1 MTRATRLW
9 LCVAACLMLLS
20 TLSLSQSIAT
30 AELHVSVKDPNG
42 AAVTNA
48 TVTVRDPARNIERTL
63 QKSSEGQ
70 YQFLLLPPGVYTVTI
85 EAPGFAKTVAQN
97 VKVTVG
103 QSADLPVTLPVAGQT
118 SEVTVSAQ
126 ADIVETQRT
135 SESTTIDQ
143 TSIDNL
149 PINGRNYI
157 NFTLMNS
164 QTTRDNAPSIGAAPT
179 SGLNIGG
186 QRARA
191 NLVNVDGV
199 NFIDNSV
206 NGVRSTVSQD
216 AVQEF
221 QLITNSYAAEYG
233 QASGGVVNIISKSG
247 TNQLHGS
254 AYGYLRNRDFQAVN
268 PFSNVPNPAY
278 TRVQAGFTLG
288 GALKKDKTFYF
299 LSYET
304 TRRQETGFSTVG
316 QDGYGLIP
324 FDASPFLQA
333 PPNTFMIQA
342 TPGQAAFFANPAVQA
357 LAAQSPAYAQELAQY
372 AILIGASSGI
382 AINGSYPQAYQ
393 LLALNPQTAPF
404 VANGLKQFPTS
415 CNGGASQVC
424 LGLPASFAPLLTQ
437 TGNYPISEGTS
448 LIGLRLDQKISST
461 NSAMFHVAVSP
472 STMTGL
478 QVQGQDQNFGQNAF
492 SRTAIQQYRDVS
504 FTAQDTASIGN
515 NKINEFRFQYARRG
529 LLFNYNNAS
538 PDGANVASN
547 IVGFAF
553 TGREPYSYIRREE
566 QRYQFADN
574 FSWSAGTHNIKF
586 GTDINRLPVS
596 ADFTVNF
603 GGVYDFAGLDAL
615 GLGFVSPN
623 VPNVP
628 SFPGFNAV
636 QAYGLGIPQTFIQGV
651 GNPHDAFSITPLG
664 FFLQDSWRIRPN
676 LTLNYGVRYDVEL
689 VPQAPPLNTISQAGY
704 NVLGLTNGIPQDNNN
719 VAPRIGLA
727 WDPFKNGKTVIRA
740 SYGIFY
746 DHPLL
751 GLEFLAQATD
761 GVGTPQIVLPGAAPC
776 GTPGATPLSASNTFQ
791 GILQSP
797 SCMGPAVAGAFGYD
811 STQQRF
817 IPNAPNSLWVNQN
830 FLAAGV
836 PLGFLPFG
844 FPLTNNFQYA
854 YSNQADL
861 TIERDLGKGFA
872 LSVGYDFNGGRHLN
886 RPINANT
893 VVTSYLVNNWTTAQA
908 AALAAGLTPPSP
920 GNPGSP
926 NWPSSPFAV
935 GVENPAYPMYN
946 PCGMAGNQAYVPAPL
961 VNYFRPSGLNP
972 TMTGAFGPCTAFAAG
987 VLDQLFPALVNG
999 MPAGAPMGVP
1009 FSDMN
1014 ANYSNGSSD
1023 YNGLTANLRKRLS
1036 QHYEFLASYTYSHA
1050 IDDSTDLQSPLAPQD
1065 SYYPAAERANS
1076 TFDQR
1081 HRFVFSG
1088 VYQSGKVS
1096 GQSFTSRFLSD
1107 WTLAPIIEFG
1117 SGRPFNVG
1125 TGDQTNF
1132 QFAPLTARP
1141 NVVSANAPVNACG
1154 APVVNSPYLSG
1165 VYFQEPCAL
1174 SGNGDGNL
1182 GRNAFTKPGV
1192 VFTDM
1197 RVAREIHFTERVT
1210 LEGIVDVFNFIN
1222 KFNVQD
1228 VNPLCSSSLC
1238 IAGQPTAAY
1247 DPRQFQFALRL
1258 MW

>member
-1 MTRATRLW
+1 MTRALRYCLSVAV
-9 LCVAACLMLLS
+9 CVALFSMFVLA
-20 TLSLSQSIAT
+20 QSIAT
-30 AELHVSVKDPNG
+30 AELHVSVKDPQG
-42 AAVTNA
+42 ANVPNA
-48 TVTVRDPARNIERTL
+48 TVTVHDYARSFERSL
-63 QKSSEGQ
+63 QKSTEGL
-70 YQFLLLPPGVYTVTI
+70 YQFLLLPPGVYTVTV
-85 EAPGFAKTVAQN
+85 EAPGFAKMVARN
-97 VKVTVG
+97 VTVTVG
-103 QSADLPVTLPVAGQT
+103 QSAALPVTLQIASQI

-126 ADIVETQRT
+126 AEIVETQRT
-135 SESTTIDQ
+135 SETTTIDQ

-221 QLITNSYAAEYG
+221 ELITNSYAAEYG
-233 QASGGVVNIISKSG
+233 QASGGVVNIITRSG
-247 TNQLHGS
+247 TNDLHGS

-316 QDGYGLIP
+316 ANNFGLTSV
-324 FDASPFLQA
+324 DVSPYVNALVQSQGGPGNFCALFGGCSA
-333 PPNTFMIQA
+333 LA
-342 TPGQAAFFANPAVQA
+342 TAEQAAFFASPPPAVPQAAIGQYALLVGGGSGTA
-357 LAAQSPAYAQELAQY
+357 LAGAMPAWVTAAT
-372 AILIGASSGI
+372 GAPNPNQFFSSC
-382 AINGSYPQAYQ
+382 
-393 LLALNPQTAPF
+393 NPHNSLC
-404 VANGLKQFPTS
+404 NGLP
-415 CNGGASQVC
+415 
-424 LGLPASFAPLLTQ
+424 LSFAPLTQQ

-448 LIGLRLDQKISST
+448 LIGLRLDQKFSS
-461 NSAMFHVAVSP
+461 NNAAMLHVAVSP

-529 LLFNYNNAS
+529 LLFNYNNAT
-538 PDGANVASN
+538 PDGPNAAVN

-553 TGREPYSYIRREE
+553 IGREPYSYIRREE

-586 GTDINRLPVS
+586 GADVSRLPVE

-603 GGVYDFAGLDAL
+603 GGVYNFSGLPDL
-615 GLGFVSPN
+615 SGFGFPA
-623 VPNVP
+623 P
-628 SFPGFNAV
+628 FPGVSGV
-636 QAYGLGIPQTFIQGV
+636 QSYGLGIPQTFIQGV

-664 FFLQDSWRIRPN
+664 FFLQDSWRIKPN

-689 VPQAPPLNTISQAGY
+689 VPPAPPLNAISQAGY
-704 NVLGLTNGIPQDNNN
+704 NALGLTNGIPQDNNN

-740 SYGIFY
+740 SYGLFY

-751 GLEFLAQATD
+751 GLEFLGQATN
-761 GVGTPQIVLPGAAPC
+761 GVGTPQILLAGASPCTGPGAVDPSALN
-776 GTPGATPLSASNTFQ
+776 ATNVFQ
-791 GILQSP
+791 GTLATCQP
-797 SCMGPAVAGAFGYD
+797 VLAGGFAYD
-811 STQQRF
+811 PTQQRF
-817 IPNAPNSLWVNQN
+817 TANAPNSLWVNQN
-830 FLAAGV
+830 YLAAGV

-844 FPLTNNFQYA
+844 FPLASNFQYA

-872 LSVGYDFNGGRHLN
+872 LSVGYNFNGGRHLN

-893 VVTSYLVNNWTTAQA
+893 VVTSDLVNNWKTAMA
-908 AALAAGLTPPSP
+908 AATLSGL
-920 GNPGSP
+920 NPQSP
-926 NWPSSPFAV
+926 NWPSSPFVV
-935 GVENPAYPMYN
+935 GVENPAFAMYN
-946 PCGMAGNQAYVPAPL
+946 PCGMVGNQAYVPAPL
-961 VNYFRPSGLNP
+961 VNFFRPSGLNP
-972 TMTGAFGPCTAFAAG
+972 TMTGVFGACTPFAAG
-987 VLDQLFPALVNG
+987 VLDQLFPGLVNG
-999 MPAGAPMGVP
+999 VPAGAPQGVP
-1009 FSDMN
+1009 FSDMS
-1014 ANYSNGSSD
+1014 ANFANGSSV
-1023 YNGLTANLRKRLS
+1023 YHGLTANLRKRFS
-1036 QHYEFLASYTYSHA
+1036 QHYQFLGSYTWSHA

-1065 SYYPAAERANS
+1065 SYLPSAERSNS

-1088 VYQSGKVS
+1088 VYESGSVI
-1096 GQSFTSRFLSD
+1096 GQSFASRFFSN
-1107 WTLAPIIEFG
+1107 WTVAPIIEVG
-1117 SGRPFNVG
+1117 SGRPFTVV
-1125 TGDQTNF
+1125 TADPTNF
-1132 QFAPLTARP
+1132 QFAPNSARP
-1141 NVVSANAPVNACG
+1141 NVVSANTPINACG
-1154 APVVNSPYLSG
+1154 APVVNSPYLPG
-1165 VYFQEPCAL
+1165 MYFQEPCAL
-1174 SGNGDGNL
+1174 TGSGDGNL
-1182 GRNAFTKPGV
+1182 GRNPFTKPGV
-1192 VFTDM
+1192 VFTDL
-1197 RVAREIHFTERVT
+1197 RVAREIHFTERLK
-1210 LEGIVDVFNFIN
+1210 LEGMVDMFNLIN

>member
-1 MTRATRLW
+1 
-9 LCVAACLMLLS
+9 
-20 TLSLSQSIAT
+20 
-30 AELHVSVKDPNG
+30 LHVTVKDPNG
-42 AAVTNA
+42 ALVTNA
-48 TVTVRDPARNIERTL
+48 TVTVQDPARNFERSV
-63 QKSSEGQ
+63 QKAVEGQ
-70 YQFLLLPPGVYTVTI
+70 YQFLTLPPGVYAVTVD
-85 EAPGFAKTVAQN
+85 APGFARTVAQH

-103 QSADLPVTLPVAGQT
+103 QTAELPVSLLVAAQT

-135 SESTTIDQ
+135 SEATTIDQ
-143 TSIDNL
+143 TRIDNL

-199 NFIDNSV
+199 NFVDNSV

-221 QLITNSYAAEYG
+221 QLITNGYAAEYG
-233 QASGGVVNIISKSG
+233 QASGGVVNIITRSG
-247 TNQLHGS
+247 TNDIHGS
-254 AYGYLRNRDFQAVN
+254 AFGYLRNRSFQAVN
-268 PFSNVPNPAY
+268 PFSNVPDPAY

-304 TRRQETGFSTVG
+304 TRRQETGFSTIG
-316 QDGYGLIP
+316 QDGYGLTP
-324 FDASPFLQA
+324 FDASAFLGAA
-333 PPNTFMIQA
+333 PSTFMIQA
-342 TPGQAAFFANPAVQA
+342 SPQQAAFFGNPAVQA
-357 LAAQSPAYAQELAQY
+357 LAASSPAYAQEVAQY

-382 AINGSYPQAYQ
+382 AINGSYPQSYQ
-393 LLALNPQTAPF
+393 LLAFNPQTAPF
-404 VANGLKQFPTS
+404 VANGLQQFPTS

-424 LGLPASFAPLLTQ
+424 LGLPLSFAPLVTQ
-437 TGNYPISEGTS
+437 RGNYPVSEGTS
-448 LIGLRLDQKISST
+448 LIGLRLDHKISNN

-478 QVQGQDQNFGQNAF
+478 QVQGQDQNFGQNGF

-504 FTAQDTASIGN
+504 FTAQDTATIGN

-529 LLFNYNNAS
+529 LLFNYNNHS
-538 PDGANVASN
+538 PDGPNAAVN

-553 TGREPYSYIRREE
+553 IGREPFSPIRREE

-574 FSWSAGTHNIKF
+574 FSWSVGTHNVKF
-586 GTDINRLPVS
+586 GADVSRLPVA
-596 ADFTVNF
+596 ADFAVNF
-603 GGVYDFAGLDAL
+603 GGVYNFS
-615 GLGFVSPN
+615 GLGASNFGFLT
-623 VPNVP
+623 PNVP
-628 SFPGFNAV
+628 SLPSFPDFNAV
-636 QAYGLGIPQTFIQGV
+636 QAYGMGVPTDLIQGV
-651 GNPHDAFSITPLG
+651 GNPHDSFSNTPLG
-664 FFLQDSWRIRPN
+664 LFIQDSWRIKPN

-689 VPQAPPLNTISQAGY
+689 VPGAPPLNAMSQAGY
-704 NVLGLTNGIPQDNNN
+704 NALGLTNGIPQDNNN

-740 SYGIFY
+740 SYGLFY

-761 GVGTPQIVLPGAAPC
+761 GVGTPQILLGPGAPC
-776 GTPGATPLSASNTFQ
+776 GLSSSNPLNASNTFQ
-791 GILQSP
+791 GILQDG
-797 SCMGPAVAGAFGYD
+797 SCLGPLVAGAFAYD
-811 STQQRF
+811 PTQQRF
-817 IPNAPNSLWVNQN
+817 IANVPSSLWVNQN
-830 FLAAGV
+830 FLTAGI
-836 PLGFLPFG
+836 PLATLPFG
-844 FPLTNNFQYA
+844 FPLASNFQYA

-872 LSVGYDFNGGRHLN
+872 LSVGYNFNGGRHLN

-893 VVTSYLVNNWTTAQA
+893 VVTPYLVNNWALAQQ

-926 NWPSSPFAV
+926 NWPSSPFTV
-935 GVENPAYPMYN
+935 GVENPAFPMYS
-946 PCGMAGNQAYVPAPL
+946 PCGMVGAQAYVPSPL
-961 VNYFRPSGLNP
+961 VNFFRPSGLNP
-972 TMTGAFGPCTAFAAG
+972 TLTSTFGACTPFAAG
-987 VLDQLFPALVNG
+987 VLDQLFPGLVNG
-999 MPAGAPMGVP
+999 MPAGAPLGVP

-1014 ANYSNGSSD
+1014 ANFANGSSV
-1023 YNGLTANLRKRLS
+1023 YHGLTANLRKRLS
-1036 QHYEFLASYTYSHA
+1036 KHYELLASYTWSHA

-1065 SYYPAAERANS
+1065 SYNPGAERSNS

-1088 VYQSGKVS
+1088 VYASGKIS
-1096 GQSFTSRFLSD
+1096 GDSFASRFFSN
-1107 WTLAPIIEFG
+1107 WTLAPIIEVG
-1117 SGRPFNVG
+1117 SGRPFTVI
-1125 TGDQTNF
+1125 TADPTNL
-1132 QFAPLTARP
+1132 QFAPNSARP
-1141 NVVSANAPVNACG
+1141 NVVSANAGTDACG
-1154 APVVNSPYLSG
+1154 NPVVTSPFLPG
-1165 VYFQEPCAL
+1165 VYFQEGCAL
-1174 SGNGDGNL
+1174 INNGDGNL
-1182 GRNAFTKPGV
+1182 GRNPFTKPSV
-1192 VFTDM
+1192 VFTDL
-1197 RVAREIHFTERVT
+1197 RVSREIHFTER
-1210 LEGIVDVFNFIN
+1210 LKLNGMVDMFNLIN

-1228 VNPLCSSSLC
+1228 VNPLCSTSLC

-1258 MW
+1258 TW